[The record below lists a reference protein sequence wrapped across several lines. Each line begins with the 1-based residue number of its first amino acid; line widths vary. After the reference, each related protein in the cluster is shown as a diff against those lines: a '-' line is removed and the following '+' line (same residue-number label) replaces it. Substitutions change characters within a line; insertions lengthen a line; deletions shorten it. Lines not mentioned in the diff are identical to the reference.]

1 MIELHFPWIEAAIL
15 MPLVGMIWLSVRR
28 SSLSAQRDSLVVSA
42 LTFALTVG
50 GWLDFVSR
58 PTTDGHEHGSLVNRL
73 LDGQWLAVDAFSAP
87 LLPMAALL
95 YLLTVLVTLRTKS
108 RRFSFTG
115 ALASEAILLATLSSK
130 HPLVVGV
137 LLVAGSLWPLWEL
150 RRRGKPTRVY
160 CLHLGLFALLM
171 AAGGL
176 IMAFDDLAV
185 RYSNWAAV
193 LLSAAVLVRSGL
205 FPFHCWVT
213 DLFEHASFGLAIL
226 FLTPM
231 LGAYAAVRL
240 VMPIAPD
247 FALRVITLLALW
259 TAVYAAAMSLIQTD
273 VRRFFC
279 FLLLS
284 HSALVLVGLEVAT
297 PIALAGA
304 LCVWFSVG
312 LSLAGLGLT
321 LRSLEA
327 RTGRLSLADYH
338 GLYRRVPMLAAFFL
352 LTGLSS
358 VGFPGTFGFFGTELL
373 VDGVV
378 QVDPFVGVAVVLA
391 ATLNGISIMRAYFR
405 IFTAAHHTAAISLQG
420 RLPER
425 LAVLAVSGLI
435 LGGGLYPQAGVMSRY
450 HAAVELIRNREVSMK
465 AAHPAELVQRSGAE
479 TSDAQ

>member
-28 SSLSAQRDSLVVSA
+28 SPMTAQRDALVFAA
-42 LTFALTVG
+42 LTLALTAGV
-50 GWLDFVSR
+50 WLDFGWLRTVEADHRGELAS
-58 PTTDGHEHGSLVNRL
+58 PLVN
-73 LDGQWLAVDAFSAP
+73 GPWLAVDAFSAP

-95 YLLTVLVTLRTKS
+95 YLLTVLATLRTKS
-108 RRFSFTG
+108 RRFSFVG
-115 ALASEAILLATLSSK
+115 ALASEAILLATLSCK
-130 HPLVVGV
+130 HPLGVGV
-137 LLVAGSLWPLWEL
+137 LLVVGSLWPLWEL

-160 CLHLGLFALLM
+160 LLHFGLFALLL

-176 IMAFDDLAV
+176 VMAFEDSETGYSVWAV
-185 RYSNWAAV
+185 G
-193 LLSAAVLVRSGL
+193 LLSAAVLIRSGV
-205 FPFHCWVT
+205 FPFHCWMT
-213 DLFEHASFGLAIL
+213 DLFERASFGLAIL
-226 FLTPM
+226 FITPM

-247 FALRVITLLALW
+247 VALRVITLLSLW
-259 TAVYAAAMSLIQTD
+259 TAVYAAAMALIQTD

-297 PIALAGA
+297 PVALAGA
-304 LCVWFSVG
+304 LCVWLSVG

-338 GLYRRVPMLAAFFL
+338 GLYHRVPMLAAFFL
-352 LTGLSS
+352 LTGLAS

-373 VDGVV
+373 IDGVV
-378 QVDPFVGVAVVLA
+378 QVYPFVGVAVVLA
-391 ATLNGISIMRAYFR
+391 ATLNGIAIMRAYFR
-405 IFTAAHHTAAISLQG
+405 IFTAAHHTTAVSLQG

-425 LAVLAVSGLI
+425 LAVLTLSSMI
-435 LGGGLYPQAGVMSRY
+435 LVGGLFPQTGISSRY
-450 HAAVELIRNREVSMK
+450 HAATELIRIRSANLRATVPTKLVMAADEDVSS
-465 AAHPAELVQRSGAE
+465 AR
-479 TSDAQ
+479 

>member
-1 MIELHFPWIEAAIL
+1 MIELQFPWIEAAIL
-15 MPLVGMIWLSVRR
+15 MPLIGMVWISLRR
-28 SSLSAQRDSLVVSA
+28 NPLLAQRDALIFTA
-42 LTFALTVG
+42 LTLVLTAGVWLNFATASTTEGLGRGNLTG
-50 GWLDFVSR
+50 PLFGE
-58 PTTDGHEHGSLVNRL
+58 P
-73 LDGQWLAVDAFSAP
+73 WLAVDAFSAP

-108 RRFSFTG
+108 RRFSFAG
-115 ALASEAILLATLSSK
+115 ALASEAILLATLSCK
-130 HPLVVGV
+130 HPLGVGV
-137 LLVAGSLWPLWEL
+137 LLVVGSLWPLWEL

-160 CLHLGLFALLM
+160 LLHFGLFALLL

-176 IMAFDDLAV
+176 VMALQDSATG
-185 RYSNWAAV
+185 YSVWGV
-193 LLSAAVLVRSGL
+193 GLLSAAVLVRSGV

-226 FLTPM
+226 FITPM

-240 VMPIAPD
+240 VMPIAPEW
-247 FALRVITLLALW
+247 ALRTITLMALW
-259 TAVYAAAMSLIQTD
+259 TAVYAAAMALIQTD

-279 FLLLS
+279 FSLLS

-297 PIALAGA
+297 PVALAGA
-304 LCVWFSVG
+304 LCVWLSVG

-338 GLYRRVPMLAAFFL
+338 GLYHRVPMLAAFFL
-352 LTGLSS
+352 LTGLAS

-378 QVDPFVGVAVVLA
+378 QVYPFVGVAVVLA
-391 ATLNGISIMRAYFR
+391 ATLNGIAIMRAYFR
-405 IFTAAHHTAAISLQG
+405 IFTAAHHTTAVSLQG

-425 LAVLAVSGLI
+425 IAVLTLSGVI
-435 LGGGLYPQAGVMSRY
+435 LGGGLFPQAGISSRY
-450 HAAVELIRNREVSMK
+450 RAAMELIQAREFSLD
-465 AAHPAELVQRSGAE
+465 AAAPSESLLVA
-479 TSDAQ
+479 DADASVAP